1 VTREEREAY
10 IARLRAS
17 GVPEEDHQEWVED
30 EIERR
35 RAADPAAPLR
45 NALRTAFR
53 AVAAEA
59 GKRAE

>member
-1 VTREEREAY
+1 MTREDKEAY
-10 IARLRAS
+10 RARLRAS
-17 GVPEEDHQEWVED
+17 GVPEEDLQEWVED
-30 EIERR
+30 EMERR
-35 RAADPAAPLR
+35 RAADPANALR